1 MRNAWETLRVQL
13 AKKES
18 DIRLT
23 LDHAKGTHGR
33 GSVSFPPHRK
43 QDVYLVTAEGGA
55 GRGSVLEMLASRAQR
70 LIDSREG

>member
-1 MRNAWETLRVQL
+1 MRNAWETLKLKL
-13 AKKES
+13 AKEQS

-33 GSVSFPPHRK
+33 GTVSFPPHRK
-43 QDVYLVTAEGGA
+43 QDAYLVIAEGGA
-55 GRGSVLEMLASRAQR
+55 GRGSVLEMLARQAQR